1 MGELPNWPENVHV
14 LGRLSGEWYG
24 WQERLGGTGAGSGNE
39 YLPAYTL
46 QFERHQSILLHTAE
60 KTGKI

>member
-1 MGELPNWPENVHV
+1 MGGLPNWPENVHV

-39 YLPAYTL
+39 
-46 QFERHQSILLHTAE
+46 
-60 KTGKI
+60 